1 MGLFVWV
8 AFFIWGDAREAC
20 AFCGWHIK
28 MGVWWWSDGR
38 GWGVSAALDTWEER
52 LSLMVSD
59 GWGMGVGAVLDA
71 LRVSN
76 NEIIF
81 G

>member
-1 MGLFVWV
+1 MRV

-28 MGVWWWSDGR
+28 MGVWWWSD
-38 GWGVSAALDTWEER
+38 E
-52 LSLMVSD
+52 
-59 GWGMGVGAVLDA
+59 WGMGVGAVLDA

>member
-20 AFCGWHIK
+20 VFCGWHIK
-28 MGVWWWSDGR
+28 MGVWWW
-38 GWGVSAALDTWEER
+38 
-52 LSLMVSD
+52 SD